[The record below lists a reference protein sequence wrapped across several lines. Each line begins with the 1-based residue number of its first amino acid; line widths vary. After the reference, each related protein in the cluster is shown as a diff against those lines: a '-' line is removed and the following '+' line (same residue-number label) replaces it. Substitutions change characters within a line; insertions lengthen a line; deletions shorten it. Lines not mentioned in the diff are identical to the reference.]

1 MGFNW
6 FQWVLPG
13 FTGFYRV
20 LLGFYWVKL
29 DSHLKVEW
37 RSNFHDEMTQIR
49 SQTRSHS
56 PNSVIYPRFFSIGF
70 ATAARPPPPPLPALL
85 LWFSCDF
92 YRR

>member
-56 PNSVIYPRFFSIGF
+56 PNSVIYPRFFFNWFRYRSS
-70 ATAARPPPPPLPALL
+70 TAPSPPPRPAPLVFL
-85 LWFSCDF
+85 
-92 YRR
+92 